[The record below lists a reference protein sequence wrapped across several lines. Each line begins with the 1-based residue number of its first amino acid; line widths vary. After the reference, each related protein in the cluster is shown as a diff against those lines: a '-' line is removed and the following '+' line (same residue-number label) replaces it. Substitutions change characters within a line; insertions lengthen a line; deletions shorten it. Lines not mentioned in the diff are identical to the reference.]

1 MIISSVDPSQFSLS
15 PASMQGGSVLKQQHK
30 TLSVSQ
36 GLGDMTHS
44 VTAPAMLINP
54 LPWQYPSAQLHHV
67 YNWLHKSS
75 CPLPRTRE
83 PVSAFTHL
91 LTSSSYSHGE
101 TARKIPPRARALQN
115 WLSYSTSSVYHCGAT
130 GSNRPGRPV
139 AAISK
144 HLLSLQSDV
153 TAPSD
158 PKHQISALTVLTLNT
173 SVCNQ
178 PSPAISSIRRG
189 FSD

>member
-44 VTAPAMLINP
+44 ITAPAMLISP

-115 WLSYSTSSVYHCGAT
+115 WLSYSALFSLSLR
-130 GSNRPGRPV
+130 SNRE
-139 AAISK
+139 
-144 HLLSLQSDV
+144 QS
-153 TAPSD
+153 TWETCRCHFKTPTF
-158 PKHQISALTVLTLNT
+158 PTI
-173 SVCNQ
+173 
-178 PSPAISSIRRG
+178 
-189 FSD
+189 